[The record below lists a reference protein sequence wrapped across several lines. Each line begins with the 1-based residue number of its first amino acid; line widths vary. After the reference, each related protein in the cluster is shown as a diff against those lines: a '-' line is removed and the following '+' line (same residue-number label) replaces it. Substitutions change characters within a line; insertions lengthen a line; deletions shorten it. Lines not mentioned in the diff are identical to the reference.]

1 MQVKSDT
8 ELRYDNRLTIMS
20 EGMASAA
27 SLATRPFFDSW
38 LGMSFRSGGTISWN
52 GDGRYAREHGFW
64 DT

>member
-1 MQVKSDT
+1 MQVKSDA

-20 EGMASAA
+20 EGMASTAL
-27 SLATRPFFDSW
+27 LATWPFFDLW

-52 GDGRYAREHGFW
+52 GDGRYARKCGFW